1 MRKGQSGS
9 ACVWGVSRVHLAL
22 RNSEGRS
29 TFNSLVKT
37 LSVFGLRVEKETDAA
52 FSVLAC
58 VYAQ

>member
-9 ACVWGVSRVHLAL
+9 VCVWGVSRVHLAL

-29 TFNSLVKT
+29 TFNFLVKT
-37 LSVFGLRVEKETDAA
+37 LRMFGLRVEKETDTA

-58 VYAQ
+58 EYAQ